1 MKLSGTAAIG
11 HPVADVYAA
20 LTDPAVL
27 VRTLPGCQRLELVGP
42 DSYEAT
48 MAAGVGSIKGLF
60 DAQVRLSD
68 QSAPDSFTLHAS
80 GTGVPGT
87 VDAVAHVRLAANPAG
102 GTEIHYAAEATVGG
116 VIGGVGQRMLA
127 GVAKRTAG
135 EFFAAV
141 DRELAIVAVAPVSLP
156 TPELVGAATGAA
168 EPVEPTA
175 AAPAESRSP
184 APQAVPKGAVWT
196 RPMDAPDPQRHR
208 VRELVLAASFGA
220 GIALLGVLIGAIVAG
235 W

>member
-1 MKLSGTAAIG
+1 MKLSGSATIG
-11 HPVADVYAA
+11 HPVGDVYAA

-42 DSYEAT
+42 DSYAAT

-60 DAQVRLSD
+60 DADVRLSD
-68 QSAPDSFTLHAS
+68 QSAPESFTLHAS

-87 VDAVAHVRLAANPAG
+87 VDAVAQVRLVASAAG
-102 GTEIHYAAEATVGG
+102 GTEVHYAADATVGG

-127 GVAKRTAG
+127 GVARRTAD

-141 DRELAIVAVAPVSLP
+141 DRELTTAASGVAAVPPSVELAAAPVSP
-156 TPELVGAATGAA
+156 ASG
-168 EPVEPTA
+168 PTA
-175 AAPAESRSP
+175 AAPEAPASAER
-184 APQAVPKGAVWT
+184 AVWT
-196 RPMDAPDPQRHR
+196 RPAPPETERRR

-220 GIALLGVLIGAIVAG
+220 GIALLGVLIGALVAR